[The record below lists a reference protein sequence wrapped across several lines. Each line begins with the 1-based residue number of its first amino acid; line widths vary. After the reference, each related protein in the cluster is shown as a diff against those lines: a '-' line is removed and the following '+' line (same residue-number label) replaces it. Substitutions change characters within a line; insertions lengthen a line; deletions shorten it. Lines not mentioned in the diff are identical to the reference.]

1 MTTPETLETAK
12 ALRRSYR
19 LLMNGEAA
27 RSMRERGLGYKL
39 NWGASL
45 PDLRRLAADYPKSQS
60 LAIELWKD
68 DIRESRIMATLLMPH
83 DEMSEEL
90 TDVWMETATT
100 AELVEMLVH
109 NLLRHVSFAPGLAF
123 RWLASDDRMKQ
134 YGGYLLL
141 GKLLAQG
148 QQPNERGR
156 EELTDQADAAIH
168 GNDPLIAKA
177 ARACLDRLEPL
188 EE

>member
-45 PDLRRLAADYPKSQS
+45 PDLRRQAADYPKSQS

-109 NLLRHVSFAPGLAF
+109 NLLRHVSFAPSLAF
-123 RWLASDDRMKQ
+123 RWIASDDRMRQ

-168 GNDPLIAKA
+168 GNDPIIAKA
-177 ARACLDRLEPL
+177 ARACLDRLEPM